1 MALARDIF
9 YSISGVSLAVLVI
22 GTVTSPIAGCD
33 RSFCLAPALNLAGQV
48 LGFDPIQTKES
59 ASTPANSTP
68 SPTTTAP
75 NPEPSPLP
83 LPDLRL
89 SQCPDGSI
97 EPTASEIP
105 STLARSLQRQIKS
118 GLKFS
123 QLIEL
128 QGRLGGPKCNYRQ
141 GETVV
146 WRYLIRG
153 GGGLIAKEIQGGV
166 KVEFFDF

>member
-9 YSISGVSLAVLVI
+9 YSISGLSLAVLVV

-48 LGFDPIQTKES
+48 FGVDPIQTKES
-59 ASTPANSTP
+59 ASAPANSTP
-68 SPTTTAP
+68 PTASTAP

-89 SQCPDGSI
+89 SQCPDGSV
-97 EPTASEIP
+97 EPTASEVP
-105 STLARSLQRQIKS
+105 STLARSLQGQIKN

-123 QLIEL
+123 QLVEI
-128 QGRLGGPKCNYRQ
+128 QGRLGQPKCNYRQ
-141 GETVV
+141 GGTVV
-146 WRYLIRG
+146 WRYLFRG
-153 GGGLIAKEIQGGV
+153 GGGLIAKETKEGV
-166 KVEFFDF
+166 QIEFFDF

>member
-48 LGFDPIQTKES
+48 LGLDPIQTKES

-68 SPTTTAP
+68 SSTTTAP
-75 NPEPSPLP
+75 NPELSPLP

-97 EPTASEIP
+97 EPTATEVP
-105 STLARSLQRQIKS
+105 STLARLLQSQVKN
-118 GLKFS
+118 GLKVS

-128 QGRLGGPKCNYRQ
+128 QGRLGTPKCNY
-141 GETVV
+141 
-146 WRYLIRG
+146 WSG
-153 GGGLIAKEIQGGV
+153 GS
-166 KVEFFDF
+166 